1 MTSPNKNPKKNWAD
15 MVAASRRESPSP
27 VEVRYGVRAELESI
41 LRSGTAQLERETD
54 WIHALVSLF
63 NPGFVRIGVAAV
75 FVCMLAIDVSTTVSS
90 SEPEPAINDPLVTLY
105 SGEGEWSD
113 WL

>member
-1 MTSPNKNPKKNWAD
+1 MTSPNKNPTKSWDD
-15 MVAASRRESPSP
+15 MVAASRKESPPSLD
-27 VEVRYGVRAELESI
+27 VRYGVRAELESI
-41 LRSGTAQLERETD
+41 LRSGTAQLEREID
-54 WIHALVSLF
+54 WIHALISLF
-63 NPGFVRIGVAAV
+63 NPGFVKIGVAAV
-75 FVCMLAIDVSTTVSS
+75 FVCMLAIDVSTTLSS